1 MAAIKTMGSAAAL
14 TLGVLSLIFLIVA
27 MATNEWVNEND
38 GKTSSGLWK
47 SCDNVTC
54 DDVLIG
60 KSKKYFHYEMVR
72 GFGVC
77 GAAMG
82 ALAVGLGV
90 IAVLKKSDSISPSV
104 IATSYFV
111 EAFFVV
117 TAVALFTA
125 LRLQS
130 RLEAE
135 KTEGFGYSFVL
146 GWIAAPCSVFA
157 ASIMYFL
164 EWKA

>member
-1 MAAIKTMGSAAAL
+1 MGS
-14 TLGVLSLIFLIVA
+14 LGVFSLIFLIVA
-27 MATNEWVNEND
+27 MATNAWVNESD
-38 GKTSSGLWK
+38 GSSSGLWK
-47 SCDNVTC
+47 SCDTEKC
-54 DDVLIG
+54 EAVLIG
-60 KSKKYFHYEMVR
+60 KSRKYFHYEMVR

-82 ALAVGLGV
+82 VLAVGLGI
-90 IAVLKKSDSISPSV
+90 IAVLKKSDSITPSV

-130 RLEAE
+130 RLDAE
-135 KTEGFGYSFVL
+135 IKEGFGYSFVL